1 MFLLLTFLLFVI
13 GCPLY
18 LKSKLEDVNEV
29 INACGTIYE
38 KIYLA
43 IGETTNI
50 DGTIECS
57 DDEIVI
63 VKGNIVEGRKKG
75 VTTITVSNCP
85 LEIEVTDL
93 YSKQVINN
101 NNKPYLACGK
111 YSKEENDYLDNA
123 LQRFINK
130 AGYKTRAGVVEA
142 ARFLTL
148 RFNYKMNYFYENGR
162 LTNDGIEKN
171 IVDGEGRYYHTG
183 LYLSNDRID
192 NINPT
197 LNGPAIWGCDI
208 FENYDEE
215 YIPNSLDCSSFICW
229 AMYNAGYDVGDL
241 GAGPVED
248 VVDLTDVGQLISLS
262 DIKISDIKVG
272 DLIGFDG
279 HIGMFIGDD
288 GKNLYVAHMYWEG
301 DLQVSAFSYEQI
313 KNSDWEYVVL
323 MDSYYLF
330 DGNLTNYWG

>member
-1 MFLLLTFLLFVI
+1 MLLLLASLLFVI

-18 LKSKLEDVNEV
+18 LKSKLEDVNDV
-29 INACGTIYE
+29 VSACTSTYE
-38 KIYLA
+38 KVYLA
-43 IGETTNI
+43 IGETTSI
-50 DGTIECS
+50 DGTIENNN
-57 DDEIVI
+57 DDIVMVVDNVAI
-63 VKGNIVEGRKKG
+63 GKKKG
-75 VTTITVSNCP
+75 ITTLQVSNCP

-93 YSKQVINN
+93 YSKQTIN
-101 NNKPYLACGK
+101 NNKPYLPCGR
-111 YSKEENDYLDNA
+111 YNKEENDYLDKA

-183 LYLSNDRID
+183 LYLSDDRIND
-192 NINPT
+192 VKPT
-197 LNGPAIWGCDI
+197 LNGPATWGCEL

-229 AMYNAGYDVGDL
+229 AMLNAGFDVGDL
-241 GAGPVED
+241 GAGPIDD
-248 VVDLTDVGQLISLS
+248 VDDLTDIGKLVSIE
-262 DIKISDIKVG
+262 DVNVSDIKVG

-279 HIGMFIGDD
+279 HIGIFIGDD
-288 GKNLYVAHMYWEG
+288 GSNLYVAHMYWES
-301 DLQVSAFSYEQI
+301 DLQVSTYSYSQI
-313 KNSDWEYVVL
+313 KNTDWEYVIL
-323 MDSYYLF
+323 MDSFYQY
-330 DGNLTNYWG
+330 DGNITNYWG